1 VIILLKLEL
10 SIFFHKSGKKKAS
23 KKLEEKIAEKERKAR
38 EEAEQRE
45 ATLSPEDKLAE
56 KLKRQK
62 LVIDSDFALAQETFG
77 ANAIPREG
85 SIDGADPNSKDQFS
99 VLRTN
104 LVQKLQSLSGR
115 DGYNDFMEELV
126 RDICVGLEVEVV
138 KKVAA
143 TTKSLFEEKLKMA
156 KAATKSGKKG
166 GKTKVG
172 LKMDKATDLYG
183 DGDYGPGGGDYDDF
197 M

>member
-1 VIILLKLEL
+1 MIILLKLEL

-77 ANAIPREG
+77 EF
-85 SIDGADPNSKDQFS
+85 QFS
-99 VLRTN
+99 LDCF
-104 LVQKLQSLSGR
+104 K
-115 DGYNDFMEELV
+115 
-126 RDICVGLEVEVV
+126 
-138 KKVAA
+138 
-143 TTKSLFEEKLKMA
+143 
-156 KAATKSGKKG
+156 
-166 GKTKVG
+166 
-172 LKMDKATDLYG
+172 
-183 DGDYGPGGGDYDDF
+183 
-197 M
+197 